1 MIEPTPLHF
10 TVRTPGI
17 ADQRRRLART
27 RFPDQAP
34 GEAWAHGADVAYL
47 RNLRNTGA
55 TAQGEHFAALEQP
68 ALLADEVSAFFREL
82 R

>member
-1 MIEPTPLHF
+1 M
-10 TVRTPGI
+10 
-17 ADQRRRLART
+17 ARMSLI
-27 RFPDQAP
+27 FA
-34 GEAWAHGADVAYL
+34 
-47 RNLRNTGA
+47 NLRNTGA